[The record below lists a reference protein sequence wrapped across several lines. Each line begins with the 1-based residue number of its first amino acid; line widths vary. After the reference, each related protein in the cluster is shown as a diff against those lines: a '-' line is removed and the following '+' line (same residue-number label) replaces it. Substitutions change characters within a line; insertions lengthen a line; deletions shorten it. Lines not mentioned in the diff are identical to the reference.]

1 MPIPALQRHHAFL
14 TTNWNAIR
22 NNELSFII
30 ELYWGP
36 IYYFI
41 LRTVRNETEAED
53 LTQDFFT
60 DCLETNRFSKA
71 DPARGRFRSFLLSS
85 LKNFL
90 INKHR
95 AAAAKSK
102 SPPGGIVS
110 LQGMAETESA
120 PFEPAHEETPADVFN
135 RNWAIELTGRVFNA
149 LEAEYQASGKSDYAS
164 AFRRRILDPV
174 LHGIP
179 APSRTE
185 LAREQSV
192 AEKELSNRII
202 TARRAFQRLLRVEI
216 RKYATSEEE
225 VEAEMHDLAT
235 FLGLT

>member
-1 MPIPALQRHHAFL
+1 M

-30 ELYWGP
+30 EFYWGP
-36 IYYFI
+36 VYYYI
-41 LRTVRNETEAED
+41 LRTGRSEPEAED

-60 DCLETNRFSKA
+60 DCLETSRFSKA
-71 DPARGRFRSFLLSS
+71 DPARGRFRSFLLFS
-85 LKNFL
+85 LDKFL

-95 AAAAKSK
+95 AATALKRC
-102 SPPGGIVS
+102 PPGGIVS
-110 LQGMAETESA
+110 LQGTADTESA

-135 RNWAIELTGRVFNA
+135 RNWAIELTGRVLKV
-149 LEAEYQASGKSDYAS
+149 LETQYQAKGQSHYAS

-174 LHGIP
+174 LNGIP
-179 APSRTE
+179 APPRTE
-185 LAREQSV
+185 LAREQGV
-192 AEKELSNRII
+192 TEKELSNRVV
-202 TARRAFQRLLRVEI
+202 TARREFQRLLRLEI
-216 RKYATSEEE
+216 RKYAASDAE